1 MASWTNPTLKVV
13 GDVLSANN
21 WNAVAN
27 NTTFLYQAPYG
38 LYYNSV
44 AMGNQTSLLFQQVT
58 LGGSSGANYGFSVSS
73 NNVQVPL
80 AGMYAVSANVTVNG
94 ASTNAYIQQTAI
106 YHNGGAVAYFK
117 SEQLQGFYDVS
128 TGGSAVVSCPANT
141 DTISLWYA
149 YNGTTAANPDNI
161 AQNTYIHTYFIGSL

>member
-1 MASWTNPTLKVV
+1 MASWTNPTTKAV
-13 GDVLSANN
+13 GDVLSAAN

-44 AMGNQTSLLFQQVT
+44 AMPNQTSLTFQQVT
-58 LGGSSGANYGFSVSS
+58 LGGTTGSAYGFSVSS
-73 NNVQVPL
+73 NNVNVPL
-80 AGMYAVSANVTVNG
+80 AGIYAVSANVTVNG

-106 YHNGGAVAYFK
+106 YHNGGAVAYFR

-128 TGGSAVVSCPANT
+128 TAGSAVVSCAAST
-141 DTISLWYA
+141 DTIALYYA
-149 YNGTTAANPDNI
+149 YNGTTAANPDNS
-161 AQNTYIHTYFIGSL
+161 ATNTFIHTYFVGSL